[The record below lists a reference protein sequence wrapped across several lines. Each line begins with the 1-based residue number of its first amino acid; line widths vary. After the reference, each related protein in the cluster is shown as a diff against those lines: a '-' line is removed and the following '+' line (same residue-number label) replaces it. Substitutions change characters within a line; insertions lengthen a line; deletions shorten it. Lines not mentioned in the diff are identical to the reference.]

1 MQNDVKYDQY
11 YTNEAVAADCY
22 RVFCEHFNP
31 IFCKMVEPSAGTGS
45 FFKLLPSRS
54 LGYDVEPKH
63 PGIRQ
68 ADFLTVEIRSEW
80 KVAVIG
86 NPPFGKNASM
96 AVRFFNHAAREARI
110 IAMIVPRTFRK
121 AKIQNRLDRNFHLVR
136 EVAVPK
142 NAFVFRNRRYD
153 VPTIF
158 QIWERRP
165 EPRARVL
172 VETTHP
178 DFAFTSRDDAN
189 FAIRR
194 IGARAGRIVSLD
206 GANPSTHYF
215 IRGDVEAIM
224 RQLDFASAAANV
236 AGIPSLAKSEIVA
249 LYKEWIKNHN
259 GL

>member
-165 EPRARVL
+165 DRTDALRVCWHKWNCDCNAVPWYL
-172 VETTHP
+172 RPSPHAPHISYGYNRDTNNTHSEET
-178 DFAFTSRDDAN
+178 
-189 FAIRR
+189 
-194 IGARAGRIVSLD
+194 
-206 GANPSTHYF
+206 
-215 IRGDVEAIM
+215 
-224 RQLDFASAAANV
+224 
-236 AGIPSLAKSEIVA
+236 
-249 LYKEWIKNHN
+249 
-259 GL
+259 

>member
-11 YTNEAVAADCY
+11 YTNETVAAECY
-22 RVFCEHFNP
+22 RIFCEHFNP

-54 LGYDVEPKH
+54 LGYDVEPKY
-63 PGIRQ
+63 PGILE
-68 ADFLTVEIRSEW
+68 ADFFTVEVTSEW

-86 NPPFGKNASM
+86 NPPFGRCAET
-96 AVRFFNHAAREARI
+96 AVRFFNHAACQSRI
-110 IAMIVPRTFRK
+110 IAMIFPKTFRK
-121 AKIQNRLDRNFHLVR
+121 VRFQNKLNCNFHLVR

-153 VPTIF
+153 VPTVF

-165 EPRARVL
+165 EPRTRVL

-178 DFAFTSRDDAN
+178 DFAFTSPDGAD

-206 GANPSTHYF
+206 GANPSAHYF

-236 AGIPSLAKSEIVA
+236 AGIPSLAKSEIIA